1 MPILSEQ
8 ILLKLSPELDKLI
21 DDAFS
26 KHLKETGEYITRSDY
41 IRRILQAH
49 CERFLGTTESTDPLG

>member
-1 MPILSEQ
+1 MSALSEQ
-8 ILLKLSPELDKLI
+8 ILLKISPELDKLI

-26 KHLKETGEYITRSDY
+26 KQLKETGEYISRSEY

-49 CERFLGTTESTDPLG
+49 CESFVNTTISNGSQ